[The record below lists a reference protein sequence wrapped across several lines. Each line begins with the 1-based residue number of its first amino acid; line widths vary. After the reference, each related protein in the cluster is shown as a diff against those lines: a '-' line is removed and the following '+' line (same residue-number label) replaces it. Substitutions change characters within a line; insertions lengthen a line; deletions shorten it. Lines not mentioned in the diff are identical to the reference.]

1 MFNATKQ
8 RIRWG
13 GRGLKIVRALKRYD
27 LTSQE
32 TEDNKTTII
41 IVSGWREETK
51 KETVGGDKELLRRGE
66 EENGGEYREQRE

>member
-1 MFNATKQ
+1 M
-8 RIRWG
+8 
-13 GRGLKIVRALKRYD
+13 KIVRALKRYD

-51 KETVGGDKELLRRGE
+51 KETVGGDKELLRRGGKRRMGANTGSRE
-66 EENGGEYREQRE
+66 SDGSRQWGQGGW